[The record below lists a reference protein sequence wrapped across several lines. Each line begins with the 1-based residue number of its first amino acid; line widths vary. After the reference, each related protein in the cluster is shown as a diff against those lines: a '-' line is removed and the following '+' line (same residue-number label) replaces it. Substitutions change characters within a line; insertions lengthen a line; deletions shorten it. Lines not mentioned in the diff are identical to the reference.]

1 MRDPSLPADASSC
14 NERDLIT
21 ACTHRHQHVSCSLLS
36 HVPSPPLH
44 PLLEPSDLPSP
55 LTPHE
60 TMGHITDNLLEVPTL
75 CAALLEPVSL
85 DILANFTRIL
95 TTPEDAYESE
105 KGLLFTIP
113 AVLLDDRVTKSLSTN
128 RVTSQEAEIEAKD
141 TLTEDNCITKGT
153 DEITTTTTTGTT
165 SPLRSILS
173 KTPKT
178 HSQCA
183 VSKRDKPTLAS
194 SGYRFDADHDGAI
207 SLNPDDEQQPTPV
220 GGDQRRIK
228 LTWGTKVTRLFR
240 RGDVCSPWNAPDL
253 TQAPKEDLS
262 YLEVPTKAERMEARV
277 KRYYFKKKICAKGPI
292 HRPPANGYS
301 DESEGENESSETTV
315 GHRVR
320 RVIHSASTQDWAQG
334 DESDDDEAAVPL
346 ALKRPKRRMSDSH
359 CENMA
364 ATKKARVGEHGT
376 LILRGLQPT

>member
-14 NERDLIT
+14 HERDLIA
-21 ACTHRHQHVSCSLLS
+21 ACARPLQHVSCSLLS
-36 HVPSPPLH
+36 QV
-44 PLLEPSDLPSP
+44 PSDLPTP

-60 TMGHITDNLLEVPTL
+60 TITENLLEVPTL

-95 TTPEDAYESE
+95 TTPVDAYESE

-113 AVLLDDRVTKSLSTN
+113 ALLDDGVTKSLSTN
-128 RVTSQEAEIEAKD
+128 RATSQEAEIEAAAVKD
-141 TLTEDNCITKGT
+141 TLTKDNRITKGT
-153 DEITTTTTTGTT
+153 DEIATTGTT

-173 KTPKT
+173 KTPKV

-194 SGYRFDADHDGAI
+194 PGYRFDADHDGAI
-207 SLNPDDEQQPTPV
+207 SLNPDDEQQPTPAS
-220 GGDQRRIK
+220 GDQRRVK

-262 YLEVPTKAERMEARV
+262 YLEVPTKEERMEARV
-277 KRYYFKKKICAKGPI
+277 KRYYFKKRIFAKGPI

-301 DESEGENESSETTV
+301 DESEGENEISETTV
-315 GHRVR
+315 GQHVR
-320 RVIHSASTQDWAQG
+320 RVIHSASTKDWAQG
-334 DESDDDEAAVPL
+334 EESDDEAAVPL
-346 ALKRPKRRMSDSH
+346 ALRRPKRRMSDSH

-376 LILRGLQPT
+376 LILRGLEPA